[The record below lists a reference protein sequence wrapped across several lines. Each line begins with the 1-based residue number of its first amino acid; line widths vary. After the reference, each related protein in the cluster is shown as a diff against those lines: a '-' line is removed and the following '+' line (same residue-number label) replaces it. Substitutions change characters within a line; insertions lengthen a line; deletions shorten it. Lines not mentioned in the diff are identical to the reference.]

1 MQRQNMTTLFVS
13 DDSDSFFVELLA
25 KYLFLDKH
33 FKLQIVKVEESIL
46 RAGKS
51 ELTRHRPAGANLRR
65 RLRQVPVS
73 EGDRQEADLIVQPW
87 RVADGR

>member
-51 ELTRHRPAGANLRR
+51 ELTRYRPAGANLRR

-73 EGDRQEADLIVQPW
+73 EGDRQEADLNVQP
-87 RVADGR
+87 